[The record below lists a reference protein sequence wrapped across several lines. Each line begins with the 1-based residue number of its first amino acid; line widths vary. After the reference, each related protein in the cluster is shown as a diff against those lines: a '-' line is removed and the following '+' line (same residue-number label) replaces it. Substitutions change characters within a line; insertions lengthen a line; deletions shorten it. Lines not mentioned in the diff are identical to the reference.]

1 MNIGDDYFFRWRDTH
16 TRFTGNAV
24 AALQYCFLNSWITS
38 GGTIDGNFDEFFP
51 QDRVPHDDKLVQIIP
66 DEPDRQFPILH
77 MGVVWTAHHAANYL
91 YIQTPYFVPPEP
103 LMQALKSA
111 AIKGCD
117 VKLMLPAK
125 ADLCFMGPA
134 NKSYYKECLESG
146 IRIFEKGGSFI
157 HAKTLVCDDYLSVIG
172 SANMDYR
179 SLELNYEINSYIYN
193 EEIAKENKAIF
204 LRDLAQCKEITIGQ
218 WNSRPWHQK
227 LIQSVVRLFAPL
239 L

>member
-1 MNIGDDYFFRWRDTH
+1 
-16 TRFTGNAV
+16 
-24 AALQYCFLNSWITS
+24 ALQYCFLNSWITS

-51 QDRVPHDDKLVQIIP
+51 HDIVPHDDKLVQIIP

-77 MGVVWTAHHAANYL
+77 MGVVWTAHHATDYL

-111 AIKGCD
+111 ALKGCD
-117 VKLMLPAK
+117 VRLMLPAK

-134 NKSYYKECLESG
+134 NKSYYKECLEAG
-146 IRIFEKGGSFI
+146 IRIFEKGGNFI
-157 HAKTLVCDDYLSVIG
+157 HAKTLVADDYLSVIG

-179 SLELNYEINSYIYN
+179 SLELNYEINAYIYN
-193 EEIAKENKAIF
+193 SEIAAENKKIF
-204 LRDLAQCKEITIGQ
+204 MRDLEQCREIKLED
-218 WNSRPWHQK
+218 WNSRPWHSK
-227 LIQSVVRLFAPL
+227 LLQSVIRLFAPL

>member
-1 MNIGDDYFFRWRDTH
+1 M
-16 TRFTGNAV
+16 
-24 AALQYCFLNSWITS
+24 
-38 GGTIDGNFDEFFP
+38 
-51 QDRVPHDDKLVQIIP
+51 
-66 DEPDRQFPILH
+66 
-77 MGVVWTAHHAANYL
+77 
-91 YIQTPYFVPPEP
+91 
-103 LMQALKSA
+103 
-111 AIKGCD
+111 
-117 VKLMLPAK
+117 KLMLPAK

-146 IRIFEKGGSFI
+146 IRIFEKGGNFI

-218 WNSRPWHQK
+218 WNIRPWHQK